1 MAVLAGMATMP
12 ISAIYPSNERTKGFT
27 LLEMVVVLALV
38 ALLGAVVMPS
48 LLKMQQ
54 AWKRRTE
61 LQDVAGQL
69 SSLGYRARLQGL
81 EVAIGPQ
88 GVVPPQMLSLP
99 EHWSLTAPVPILYLA
114 NGACLGG
121 RVGLTQ
127 AQVTEFLD
135 LEAPLCQ
142 PKRP

>member
-1 MAVLAGMATMP
+1 MP
-12 ISAIYPSNERTKGFT
+12 ISATCPGNERQKGFT

-38 ALLGAVVMPS
+38 ALLGAVIMPS

-61 LQDVAGQL
+61 MQDVVGQL
-69 SSLGYRARLQGL
+69 RSLGYRARLQGL

-88 GVVPPQMLSLP
+88 GVVPPQMLPLP
-99 EHWSLTAPVPILYLA
+99 EQWSLSAAVPVLYLV

-121 RVGLTQ
+121 RVGLSHD
-127 AQVTEFLD
+127 QVTEFLD

-142 PKRP
+142 PLRP

>member
-1 MAVLAGMATMP
+1 MP
-12 ISAIYPSNERTKGFT
+12 ISATYPSNEFKRGFT

-38 ALLGAVVMPS
+38 ALFGAVVMPS

-54 AWKRRTE
+54 AWKRRIE
-61 LQDVAGQL
+61 LQDIAGQL
-69 SSLGYRARLQGL
+69 RSMGYRARLQGL
-81 EVAIGPQ
+81 EVAIGPY

-99 EHWSLTAPVPILYLA
+99 EHWSLSAPVPILYLA

-121 RVGLTQ
+121 RIGLTHD
-127 AQVTEFLD
+127 QVTEFLD

-142 PKRP
+142 PERR